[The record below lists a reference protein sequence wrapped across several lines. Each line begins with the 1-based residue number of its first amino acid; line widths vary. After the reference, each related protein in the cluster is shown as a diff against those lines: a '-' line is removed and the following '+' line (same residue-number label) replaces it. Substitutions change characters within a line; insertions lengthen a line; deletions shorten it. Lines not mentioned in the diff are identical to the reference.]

1 MTDATPA
8 FTAAGF
14 VHMLY
19 PYAGEQ
25 QYLSGT
31 LAYIQ
36 HAREAGGTVVVAA
49 PAERRSVLGAHLG
62 AGDGVTFVDTAAL
75 GRNPGRLIP
84 AWRDWIARAARAG
97 AVHGINESAWSAH
110 GGAREGELRY
120 QEWLLNLAFARAP
133 AWSLMC
139 PVDTTGLRT
148 ETVEALA
155 RCHPLV
161 WNGAARVPA
170 DGYTLDAY
178 TFEELPEPAEP
189 YEQLTYT
196 VDDLHALREKTSR
209 WALAHRL
216 PLARAREF
224 TLAVSEVATNSI
236 RYGGGSGTLRLWAQ
250 DAALVC
256 ELHDAGVI
264 TDPLAG
270 RVRPARTELG
280 GRGLWF
286 VNQLCDLVEIRSA
299 PGRGTRVRLW
309 IELPA
314 DSTVA
319 DGRADDLS

>member
-8 FTAAGF
+8 PTAPGF
-14 VHMLY
+14 VHMIY

-31 LAYIQ
+31 LAYIR
-36 HAREAGGTVVVAA
+36 HAREAGGMVVVAA
-49 PAERRSVLGAHLG
+49 PEERRAVLGAHLG
-62 AGDGVTFVDTAAL
+62 GGDGVTFVDTAAL

-84 AWRDWIARAARAG
+84 AWQDWIARVARAG

-110 GGAREGELRY
+110 GSAREGELRY

-139 PVDTTGLRT
+139 PVDTAGLEA

-161 WNGAARVPA
+161 WNGAAHVPA
-170 DGYTLDAY
+170 EGYTVDGYA
-178 TFEELPEPAEP
+178 FEELPEPVEP
-189 YEQLTYT
+189 YEQMTYT
-196 VDDLHALREKTSR
+196 VDDLHAVREKATR
-209 WALAHRL
+209 WALANRMS
-216 PLARAREF
+216 PARTREF

-236 RYGGGSGTLRLWAQ
+236 RYGGGNGTLRLWAQ

-256 ELHDAGVI
+256 ELRDAGVI

-270 RVRPARTELG
+270 RVRPSRTQLG

-299 PGRGTRVRLW
+299 PGRGTCVRLW

-314 DSTVA
+314 DSTVT
-319 DGRADDLS
+319 DEQADDLS